1 MWGWAYLNGWFP
13 IVAVQILAMCGM
25 IFSIATLVDCSFVEL
40 DARLFFPADMDENL
54 PLEVTQ
60 TQYVGFLTWK
70 KLDGSCYWYN
80 SGSNWED
87 QLTTIHEMQG
97 TDWEKSF
104 LTTAMN
110 AALSI
115 VFFCYLLSFTCS
127 AQVRGVRYFNTVFLC
142 IVLTSLQSISFL
154 AFTSSFC
161 DEYGCTFSRSAYFSA
176 IAMVCFFLS
185 GLCFCCTTNYQ
196 GPNWNMK
203 KPSLVP
209 MKKAQV
215 APDEPER
222 SSVPV
227 SEQMQRAPME
237 DYNDYEV
244 QLPAAGTIS
253 TDVSGNP
260 DIEEVMPDYD
270 EEEIIE
276 EEVTEEHEDDDEI
289 GNEVSMD
296 AVSSMDSYDFETP
309 VVEPIDENDKKADEE
324 VEQIIASDGIGNNE
338 NAESGNDDVAAQPNQ
353 EGAGENVNDNNN
365 ENNKDEGDFNDT
377 NTEYTEV
384 SADEAKR

>member
-1 MWGWAYLNGWFP
+1 
-13 IVAVQILAMCGM
+13 
-25 IFSIATLVDCSFVEL
+25 
-40 DARLFFPADMDENL
+40 
-54 PLEVTQ
+54 
-60 TQYVGFLTWK
+60 
-70 KLDGSCYWYN
+70 
-80 SGSNWED
+80 
-87 QLTTIHEMQG
+87 
-97 TDWEKSF
+97 
-104 LTTAMN
+104 
-110 AALSI
+110 
-115 VFFCYLLSFTCS
+115 
-127 AQVRGVRYFNTVFLC
+127 
-142 IVLTSLQSISFL
+142 
-154 AFTSSFC
+154 
-161 DEYGCTFSRSAYFSA
+161 
-176 IAMVCFFLS
+176 
-185 GLCFCCTTNYQ
+185 
-196 GPNWNMK
+196 
-203 KPSLVP
+203 